1 MEIVPTVEA
10 TSERNRFFH
19 QPSKSRRES
28 LERLVCNAGSE
39 IARSKGFFFKPFP
52 HDIMNRMTLPPEILR
67 RLFYMARRYP
77 GLACLLHVN
86 TRKYLAP

>member
-1 MEIVPTVEA
+1 
-10 TSERNRFFH
+10 
-19 QPSKSRRES
+19 
-28 LERLVCNAGSE
+28 
-39 IARSKGFFFKPFP
+39 
-52 HDIMNRMTLPPEILR
+52 MNRMTLPPEILR